1 MADEPRRKFDS
12 RFWMS
17 DKRKIPIIEK
27 KERQKRSGERRGWMT
42 FLLTVLLV
50 LVILVGAGMAFYFS
64 IVFDL
69 PRLTTLKDYQPYL
82 TSEVYS
88 EDDVLIGEFFIEKR
102 TVVSLSQMPR
112 FLPKAFIAA
121 EDARF
126 FEHRGVDYWRILGAA
141 FRNIEA
147 LDVVQG
153 GSTITQQIAKSFF
166 LTPERSYSR
175 KLKEAIL
182 AQRIEHYLTKNE
194 ILFLYL
200 NQIYLGEGAYGVAAA
215 ASTYFG
221 KPLQDL
227 TLAECAILAGLPPSP
242 NNFSPLR
249 NPKKARERQL
259 YVLNR
264 MVERK
269 ILTRE
274 QAQKA
279 QAEEIRLKPRGP
291 KGYHD
296 APYVVEQ
303 VRQYMEQKYGKDLLY
318 KGGLKIYTTINAKL
332 QQAAQHAVQVGLEE
346 FESRGDKGKGREAI
360 QGALIALEPQSGFIL
375 AMVGGRDFSSS
386 QFNRA
391 LQAKRQAGSAFKP
404 IVYAAALDKGFTPAT
419 LIVDEPFSF
428 EDVPGKD
435 PWQPQNFDREFWGPI
450 TVRKALTFSRN
461 VPTVRI
467 AQSIGLNYLIDYAGN
482 LGIKTKLEPNLSL
495 ALGAANVTLLELTRA
510 FGVFAAHGYRA
521 EPVLVSQVQDKD
533 GNVLEETLPTS
544 LEVIS
549 QQTSYLITSLLQSVI
564 LEGTGQR
571 ARALG
576 RPAAGKT
583 GTTNDTRD
591 AWFIGYL
598 PQKLVAGAW
607 VGYDIEKP
615 LGTHE
620 TGAVAALPVWL
631 EFMKEAAKD
640 IRVEDFSVPEG
651 VVFIKVDKETGEPLA
666 SMRWARAGKV
676 LFECFKEGTEPTFG
690 IIRPA
695 GVQRLPDEEFPKTR

>member
-1 MADEPRRKFDS
+1 MSEDRKETSDIGS
-12 RFWMS
+12 WMS
-17 DKRKIPIIEK
+17 DEK
-27 KERQKRSGERRGWMT
+27 KQKPETKTEPKPGRKQGWSTLM
-42 FLLTVLLV
+42 LVV
-50 LVILVGAGMAFYFS
+50 LVVLVVLVGAGVAFYFT
-64 IVFDL
+64 IAFDL
-69 PRLTTLKDYQPYL
+69 PRLTSLKDYQPYI

-88 EDDVLIGEFFIEKR
+88 DDEVLLGEFFIEKR
-102 TVVSLSQMPR
+102 TVVPLSQMPR

-126 FEHRGVDYWRILGAA
+126 FEHGGVDYWRILGAA

-166 LTPERSYSR
+166 LTPEKSFTR
-175 KLKEAIL
+175 KVKEVIL

-200 NQIYLGEGAYGVAAA
+200 NQISLGEGAYGVGA
-215 ASTYFG
+215 ASTTYFG
-221 KPLQDL
+221 KPVQKL

-242 NNFSPLR
+242 NNLSPLR

-269 ILTRE
+269 MITKE

-279 QAEEIRLKPRGP
+279 QAEEVRLRARGP
-291 KGYHD
+291 KGYFD

-303 VRQYMEQKYGKDLLY
+303 VRQYVEQKYGKDMLY
-318 KGGLKIYTTINAKL
+318 KGGLKIYTTIHSRL
-332 QQAAQHAVQVGLEE
+332 QGAAQKAVEKGLEE
-346 FESRGDKGKGREAI
+346 FESRGGKGKGREAVE
-360 QGALIALEPQSGFIL
+360 GALIALDPQSGFIL
-375 AMVGGRDFSSS
+375 AMVGGRDYSAS

-391 LQAKRQAGSAFKP
+391 TQAKRQAGSAFKP

-419 LIVDEPFSF
+419 LVMDEPFAY

-467 AQSIGLNYLIDYAGN
+467 AQSIGLDYLIRYAGN

-495 ALGAANVTLLELTRA
+495 ALGSANVSLLELTRA
-510 FGVFAAHGYRA
+510 FGVFAAQGYRA
-521 EPVLVSQVQDKD
+521 DPILISQIQDKD
-533 GNVLEETLPTS
+533 GNVLEETEPS
-544 LEVIS
+544 SIEVIS
-549 QQTSYLITSLLQSVI
+549 PQTCYLITSLLQNVI
-564 LEGTGQR
+564 QEGTGQG
-571 ARALG
+571 ARRLG

-620 TGAVAALPVWL
+620 TGAVAALPLWL
-631 EFMKEAAKD
+631 AFMKEATKD
-640 IRVEDFSVPEG
+640 MPVEDFTVPEG
-651 VVFIKVDKETGEPLA
+651 IVFVKVDKESGEPMA
-666 SMRWARAGKV
+666 SMRWVKSGKV
-676 LFECFKEGTEPTFG
+676 LFECFKEGTEPSPDG
-690 IIRPA
+690 SQPS
-695 GVQRLPDEEFPKTR
+695 GVKRLPDEQIPKIR

>member
-1 MADEPRRKFDS
+1 MADEPKRRFDI

-17 DKRKIPIIEK
+17 EPKKTPMRDE
-27 KERQKRSGERRGWMT
+27 KERRKNREKRGWVT
-42 FLLTVLLV
+42 FFLILLLT
-50 LVILVGAGMAFYFS
+50 LVILGGAGMAFYFS

-69 PRLTTLKDYQPYL
+69 PRLTTLKDYQPYI

-88 EDDVLIGEFFIEKR
+88 EDEVLIGEFFIEKR
-102 TVVSLSQMPR
+102 TVVPLSQMPR
-112 FLPKAFIAA
+112 LLPKAFIAA

-126 FEHRGVDYWRILGAA
+126 FEHQGIDYWRILGAA

-221 KPLQDL
+221 KPIQNL

-264 MVERK
+264 MVDRK
-269 ILTRE
+269 MITKE

-279 QAEEIRLKPRGP
+279 QEEVVRLKPRGS
-291 KGYHD
+291 KAYQE
-296 APYVVEQ
+296 APFVVEQ

-332 QQAAQHAVQVGLEE
+332 QKAAQHAVQVGLEE
-346 FESRGDKGKGREAI
+346 FESRGGKEKGRESI

-391 LQAKRQAGSAFKP
+391 LQARRQAGSAFKP

-428 EDVPGKD
+428 EDVSGKD
-435 PWQPQNFDREFWGPI
+435 PWQPQNYDREFWGPI

-467 AQSIGLNYLIDYAGN
+467 AQSIGLDYLIDYARN
-482 LGIKTKLEPNLSL
+482 LGIKSKLEPNLSL

-510 FGVFAAHGYRA
+510 YGVFAAQGFRA
-521 EPVLVSQVQDKD
+521 DPILVSQVQDKD
-533 GNVLEETLPTS
+533 GGVVEEIEPTS

-549 QQTSYLITSLLQSVI
+549 PQTSYMITSLLQSVI
-564 LEGTGQR
+564 QEGTGQR

-607 VGYDIEKP
+607 VGYDIEKS

-631 EFMKEAAKD
+631 EFMKEATKNM
-640 IRVEDFSVPEG
+640 RVQDFAVPEG
-651 VVFIKVDKETGEPLA
+651 VVFVKVDKENGEPLGTL
-666 SMRWARAGKV
+666 RWAKSGKV
-676 LFECFKEGTEPTFG
+676 LFECFKEGTEPTAA
-690 IIRPA
+690 ILRPA
-695 GVQRLPDEEFPKTR
+695 NFQRLPDEDLPKTR